1 MKYTMNILGP
11 HDMLVIK
18 IVFFFR
24 FHFVR
29 WCEDG
34 KVVWLK

>member
-18 IVFFFR
+18 IVFFFL
-24 FHFVR
+24 VR